1 MFLQKRISVSH
12 RKKVDSLSAKEIC
25 EQIFLKKQ
33 SLKNIKNVVACLVDS
48 LINVIIILYKPYF
61 LQHQGFYFN
70 SISTGDKIKKQEKKQ
85 RDIYFLLN

>member
-1 MFLQKRISVSH
+1 MIANKANRMHNCTGSYLKKNSVYF
-12 RKKVDSLSAKEIC
+12 K
-25 EQIFLKKQ
+25 KKQ

-85 RDIYFLLN
+85 RDIYFF